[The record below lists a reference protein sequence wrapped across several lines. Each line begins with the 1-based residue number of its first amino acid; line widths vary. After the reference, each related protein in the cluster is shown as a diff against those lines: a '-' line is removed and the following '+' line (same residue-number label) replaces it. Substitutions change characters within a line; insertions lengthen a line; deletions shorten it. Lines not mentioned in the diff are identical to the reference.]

1 MKIVITGGAG
11 FIGSHLVKKL
21 LDKKYE
27 IIVVDNFSTGRQSN
41 VKEFKNKIKIVKA
54 DISRK
59 GSWTKYFKN
68 VKAVF
73 HLAALADIV
82 PSIQNPEKYFESNVL
97 GTKNVLNTCI
107 LNKIPKIIY
116 SASSSCYGIPSK
128 YPTTEN
134 EKIDPRYPYALTK
147 RIGEEMILHY
157 SRIYNIRALSLRLFN
172 VYGTKSRTSGT
183 YGAMFG
189 VFLKQKI
196 ECKPLT
202 VVGNGKQKR
211 DFTYV
216 SDIVDVFYK
225 CLFYKGK
232 INIFNVGTGKP
243 VSVNKIVEIL
253 KCKKIKIPK
262 RPGEPDITHANINLV
277 KKELNWRPKISI
289 EKGVSLILKEID
301 YWKKAPLWTPN
312 KIKKATVDWFRY
324 IK

>member
-1 MKIVITGGAG
+1 M
-11 FIGSHLVKKL
+11 
-21 LDKKYE
+21 
-27 IIVVDNFSTGRQSN
+27 
-41 VKEFKNKIKIVKA
+41 
-54 DISRK
+54 
-59 GSWTKYFKN
+59 
-68 VKAVF
+68 KAVF

-97 GTKNVLNTCI
+97 GTKNILNTCI

-116 SASSSCYGIPSK
+116 SASSSCYGIPTK

-202 VVGNGKQKR
+202 VVGNGEQKR

-225 CLFYKGK
+225 CLFYNGK

-243 VSVNKIVEIL
+243 VSVNKIVKIL

-301 YWKKAPLWTPN
+301 YWKKAPLWTQIKLRKQQLIGLNILN
-312 KIKKATVDWFRY
+312 KLK
-324 IK
+324 

>member
-21 LDKKYE
+21 LDKKYQ

-41 VKEFKNKIKIVKA
+41 IKEFKNKIKIVKA

-97 GTKNVLNTCI
+97 GTKNILNTCI

-116 SASSSCYGIPSK
+116 SASSSCYGIPTK

-202 VVGNGKQKR
+202 VVGNGEQKR

-225 CLFYKGK
+225 CLFYNGK

-243 VSVNKIVEIL
+243 VSVNKIVKIL

-312 KIKKATVDWFRY
+312 KIKKATIDWFKY

>member
-277 KKELNWRPKISI
+277 KKELNWRPKITI